1 MRGRQGPGAA
11 VVVVG
16 AGLAGLRVATALRE
30 RGFGGRITL
39 VGDEP
44 HLPYDRPTLSK
55 DLLTGRRTE
64 AQNALPLPPDLDAR
78 WLLGRSAVGLDRA
91 AHRVALDDGSV
102 LDYDGL
108 VVASGASAVPW
119 PGPGTPPAGGTHL
132 LRGLRDARGLL
143 RSLEHGGPLLVVGG
157 GFLGGEVASA
167 ARALGVAVTHV
178 YRARLP
184 LERAA
189 GPVVGGFVARAGAA
203 AGVDARPGTS
213 VAGFLGGRVL
223 EGAVLSD
230 GTRVAAGAA
239 VLALGARADTAWL
252 DGSGLRSAPDGSRA
266 LVVDHRRRPL
276 ADDGT
281 PADGIVAVGDAAA
294 SPHPYSGD
302 GAPAHLAL
310 GHWSEA
316 VDHADTAAATLLG
329 QDAAAGT
336 AVPSFWSDQ
345 FGLRL
350 RSVGLPRLADRAEV
364 HDHDPARGRLEV
376 SYHRG
381 GRLVGALTAN
391 RTSRLAAYRDRLRE
405 EWSGPDR
412 ELLHACRAPGCV

>member
-1 MRGRQGPGAA
+1 MRGLQGSSGA

-16 AGLAGLRVATALRE
+16 AGLAGLRAATALRE

-39 VGDEP
+39 VGEEP
-44 HLPYDRPTLSK
+44 RLPYDRPALSK

-64 AQNALPLPPDLDAR
+64 EENALPLPPDLDAR
-78 WLLGRSAVGLDRA
+78 WLLGRTAVGLDRTA
-91 AHRVALDDGSV
+91 RRLALDDGSV

-108 VVASGASAVPW
+108 VIASGASAAPW
-119 PGPGTPPAGGTHL
+119 PGPVSPPAAGTHL
-132 LRGLRDARGLL
+132 LRSLRDARGLL
-143 RSLEHGGPLLVVGG
+143 LALGHGVPLLVVGG
-157 GFLGGEVASA
+157 GFLGGEVATA
-167 ARALGVAVTHV
+167 ARALGVAVTQVH
-178 YRARLP
+178 RAPLP

-189 GPVVGGFVARAGAA
+189 GPVVGGFVARARAL
-203 AGVDARPGTS
+203 AGVDARPGAA
-213 VAGFLGGRVL
+213 VAGFLGGRVM

-239 VLALGARADTAWL
+239 VLALGARAATAWL
-252 DGSGLRSAPDGSRA
+252 RGSGLRSAPDGSRA
-266 LVVDHRRRPL
+266 VACDHRRRPL
-276 ADDGT
+276 AADGA
-281 PADGIVAVGDAAA
+281 PVDGIVAVGDAAA

-329 QDAAAGT
+329 QESGTET

-350 RSVGLPRLADRAEV
+350 RSVGLPRLADRTEV
-364 HDHDPARGRLEV
+364 HDHDAARGRLEV
-376 SYHRG
+376 SFHRG
-381 GRLVGALTAN
+381 DRLVGALTAN

-405 EWSGPDR
+405 DWSGLDR
-412 ELLHACRAPGCV
+412 VDAHHR